1 MPLPDEE
8 GRHAILVLHAAR
20 LAVEIELSS
29 DDEEQQKDEEKAAKG
44 SDLQHDQEVIDLGPD
59 LRPTGRNGE
68 QQRRPASSGDPLR
81 LREVA
86 AKTVDFSGAE
96 LANLVNE
103 AVC

>member
-29 DDEEQQKDEEKAAKG
+29 DEEQQKDEEKAAMR
-44 SDLQHDQEVIDLGPD
+44 SDLKDDQEVIDLGPD
-59 LRPTGRNGE
+59 LRPTRRNSE
-68 QQRRPASSGDPLR
+68 QQRGPALGDPLR
-81 LREVA
+81 LRQVE

>member
-29 DDEEQQKDEEKAAKG
+29 DEEQHKDEEKAAMR
-44 SDLQHDQEVIDLGPD
+44 SDLKDDQEVIDLGPD
-59 LRPTGRNGE
+59 LRPTRRNSE
-68 QQRRPASSGDPLR
+68 QQRGPASLGDPLR